1 VAGPAKYIGKPN
13 SHFSPTSALF
23 TADDESVKPAVRRWE
38 IVVSDIGFFGALAL
52 IAGACA
58 RFGVAAVCAFYV
70 LPYLVVNMNLVLITY
85 LQHTDEYVPHFRAP
99 AGGEFSWL
107 RGALA
112 TVDRS
117 YGWLLD
123 SVFHHISDTH
133 VVHHLFHEMP
143 FYNAVEATMQVRGFL
158 GDYYLVDHTPT
169 PVALWKAWTA
179 CRFVEDEGEVVFFGG
194 AAAFN
199 AKLREEK
206 KA

>member
-1 VAGPAKYIGKPN
+1 MN
-13 SHFSPTSALF
+13 SHFSPSSVLF
-23 TADDESVKPAVRRWE
+23 ETDGKRAPASRRWE
-38 IVVSDIGFFGALAL
+38 IIVSDIGFFGALGAV
-52 IAGACA
+52 AAACA
-58 RFGVAAVCAFYV
+58 AFGARAVAAYYI

-85 LQHTDEYVPHFRAP
+85 LQHTDEYVPHFR
-99 AGGEFSWL
+99 GEGFSWL

-117 YGWLLD
+117 YGWVLD
-123 SVFHHISDTH
+123 TVFHHISDTH

-143 FYNAVEATMQVRGFL
+143 FYHAQEATLAVRKVL
-158 GDYYLVDHTPT
+158 GDYYLCDHTPT